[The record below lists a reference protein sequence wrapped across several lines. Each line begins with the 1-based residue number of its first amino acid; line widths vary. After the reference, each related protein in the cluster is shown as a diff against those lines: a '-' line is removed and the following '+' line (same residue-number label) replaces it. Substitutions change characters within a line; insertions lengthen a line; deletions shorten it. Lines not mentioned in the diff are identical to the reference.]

1 MEIKQYFQAAS
12 LQEAYLKVTE
22 ASGNIILGG
31 GVWMKLSTKKID
43 AAIGLELL
51 ALDTIEE
58 TTNSYE
64 IGSMVTLRQL
74 ETHAGLNT
82 LSSGILPKAA
92 GKIMGVPFRNLA
104 TIGGSIM
111 GKFAFSDLFAPLLV
125 MDAAL
130 VFYKA
135 GTMPLTE
142 FLDQRKMNPDVLIKI
157 IVPKT
162 DSKGYFHKVSTTA
175 LDFATLNLAIF
186 WEMGT
191 IKMAIGARPSIA
203 TRTWKAENF
212 LNRQM
217 KPTDA
222 DIEQTVAI
230 ACDEL
235 KFGSNNK
242 ASAEYRKTLAKAY
255 LQRGL
260 KEVIY
265 GED

>member
-1 MEIKQYFQAAS
+1 MNMKQYFQAAS
-12 LQEAYLKVTE
+12 LQEAYLKMIE
-22 ASGNIILGG
+22 SSGNSIIGG
-31 GVWMKLSTKKID
+31 GVWMKLSTKKLD

-58 TTNSYE
+58 TTDSYE
-64 IGSMVTLRQL
+64 IGSMVTLRQI
-74 ETHAGLNT
+74 ETHPDLKK
-82 LSSGILPKAA
+82 LSSGILSKAA

-111 GKFAFSDLFAPLLV
+111 GKFAFSDLLAPLLV
-125 MDAAL
+125 MDVAL

-135 GTMPLTE
+135 GTMPLSE

-162 DSKGYFHKVSTTA
+162 ESHGYFHKVSTTA
-175 LDFATLNLAIF
+175 LDFATLNLAIAS
-186 WEMGT
+186 GSDG

-203 TRTWKAENF
+203 VRAWKAENF
-212 LNRQM
+212 INRQL

-222 DIEQTVAI
+222 DIEQAIMI
-230 ACDEL
+230 ACEEL

-242 ASAEYRKTLAKAY
+242 ASADYRKTLAKAY
-255 LQRGL
+255 LKRGL
-260 KEVIY
+260 KEVMY